1 MSAVENRFATGD
13 MEMEKQ
19 PLVEMK
25 NIHKYF
31 GKIRAVNG
39 VNFKIGQAEIV
50 GLIGDNGAGKSTLIK
65 ILSGYHR
72 ADEGEIFVEGEKV
85 EINSPKDAR
94 KLRIETVY
102 QDRALVDQMSVTRN
116 IFMGR
121 EIAKK
126 WGFLERNKMNE
137 ESSAILDDMGLSIKS
152 TDADVKF
159 LSGGEKQ
166 GVAIARIMY
175 FKAKLVILDEPTM
188 ALSIKEVQRVLEF
201 VRALKKEGISVV
213 FITHNLYHVYPIADR
228 FCVMTRGKVVK
239 DVKKENT
246 SLDELVEAVI
256 SG

>member
-1 MSAVENRFATGD
+1 MGAVENRFATGE
-13 MEMEKQ
+13 MGMEKQ

-39 VNFKIGQAEIV
+39 VNFEIGQAEIV

-94 KLRIETVY
+94 NLRIETVY

-152 TDADVKF
+152 TDAYVKF

-166 GVAIARIMY
+166 GVAIARAMY

-188 ALSIKEVQRVLEF
+188 ALSIKEVRRVLEF

-246 SLDELVEAVI
+246 SLEELAEAVI